1 MVKHWPFQMVGPR
14 MTWCMSGIHTSLCRS
29 PATSPCRGD
38 SSSARLATTPATWQ
52 LPQVRTLALQWTI
65 LQLRGHCVSISWR
78 KLLSWVY
85 KQSFIRAPQ
94 MELEMLVLWKA
105 SLILET
111 WLYSP
116 KNSWGIHLLFENCTQ
131 NHFFNI
137 VHILLENFSPF
148 SNPNLFWALSIFCLK
163 YKQMNYFHELS
174 AFQRLKT
181 IFCLLSFP
189 LRITNCNGV
198 LQFYVQMVASEW
210 RTGWLY
216 LQQTFSAF

>member
-94 MELEMLVLWKA
+94 MLVLWKA

-111 WLYSP
+111 WLDIFTKKSIICTDYISP
-116 KNSWGIHLLFENCTQ
+116 TGTNPKQKLL
-131 NHFFNI
+131 
-137 VHILLENFSPF
+137 HISFL
-148 SNPNLFWALSIFCLK
+148 
-163 YKQMNYFHELS
+163 
-174 AFQRLKT
+174 RT
-181 IFCLLSFP
+181 RFP
-189 LRITNCNGV
+189 LLG
-198 LQFYVQMVASEW
+198 
-210 RTGWLY
+210 
-216 LQQTFSAF
+216 

>member
-116 KNSWGIHLLFENCTQ
+116 KNSWGIHLLFENCTH

-137 VHILLENFSPF
+137 LHILLENFSPF
-148 SNPNLFWALSIFCLK
+148 SNPNLFWALS
-163 YKQMNYFHELS
+163 
-174 AFQRLKT
+174 
-181 IFCLLSFP
+181 
-189 LRITNCNGV
+189 
-198 LQFYVQMVASEW
+198 
-210 RTGWLY
+210 Y
-216 LQQTFSAF
+216 LHILFKI